1 MAINMMPDHI
11 HIAVRIPPKIAV
23 AEWIGQV
30 KGLSTHEVNAMFPD
44 LEHPFAWQQG
54 YGVLTFG
61 AKRLPFVIDYIR
73 RQQEH
78 HAADTIEEYLEQM
91 DFP

>member
-1 MAINMMPDHI
+1 
-11 HIAVRIPPKIAV
+11 
-23 AEWIGQV
+23 
-30 KGLSTHEVNAMFPD
+30 MFPD
-44 LEHPFAWQQG
+44 LEYSFAWQKG

-78 HAADTIEEYLEQM
+78 HAADTIEHYLEQM
-91 DFP
+91 DFSVAPRFLSGACLETNNAN